1 VQAFAGEQFVLRAVR
16 SQDLDPGTDL
26 VQVEAELQRFGRD
39 DVALEAAVSR
49 LSLEPAVSSV
59 SWAVVEDPATGLAA
73 AQ

>member
-16 SQDLDPGTDL
+16 GQDLDPGTDL